1 MTLAA
6 PLKIFHI
13 NMHHHWGGQPNRIL
27 TESKGL
33 AELGHE
39 VWIAGPKGCLL
50 CQRAKE
56 AGLKIFDD
64 LELRRG
70 FRPLSMWKDYA
81 ALRRLFE
88 REKFDIVHPHGSQDT
103 WVSVFAARGVSPRP
117 AIVRT
122 RHNTFAIATH
132 PLNRWLYRQ
141 MDFVITIAPQVDEL
155 VSKDGL
161 FPPDRI
167 RAIYSAPDP
176 DRFFPRVG
184 SAEMRKSLG
193 IPEGAPVVGMVAR
206 LAPEKGHH
214 LLVGAAAR
222 VVKEFPEARFLLV
235 GKGRSQPDIE
245 KQIREL
251 GLEKN
256 FVLAGFRTD
265 VPDLVAL
272 MDIFTLTPTSGESLG
287 TSILEAFC
295 MEKPVV
301 ATQVGGTGESVR
313 DGVTGFLIKP
323 ASEEEQV
330 AGIAEALLKL
340 LRDPDQR
347 IRFGAAGR
355 AMVLEEFSP
364 RNLAMKCAEIYQGL
378 QSSRKP

>member
-70 FRPLSMWKDYA
+70 FRPLSMWRDYA
-81 ALRRLFE
+81 ALRALFE

-103 WVSVFAARGVSPRP
+103 WVSVFAARAISPRP

-161 FPPDRI
+161 FPPNRI

-176 DRFFPRVG
+176 DRFFPREG

-193 IPEGAPVVGMVAR
+193 IPEGVPVVGMVAR

-214 LLVGAAAR
+214 LLVGAAAH
-222 VVKEFPEARFLLV
+222 VIKEFPEARFLLV

-245 KQIREL
+245 RQIREL

-323 ASEEEQV
+323 ADEAAQIE
-330 AGIAEALLKL
+330 GIAEALLKL
-340 LRDPDQR
+340 LRDPDLR
-347 IRFGAAGR
+347 KKFGAAGR

-364 RNLAMKCAEIYQGL
+364 RNLALKCAEIYQGL
-378 QSSRKP
+378 QSSRKR

>member
-50 CQRAKE
+50 CQRAEE
-56 AGLKIFDD
+56 AGLRTFDL

-70 FRPLSMWKDYA
+70 FRPLSMWRDYV
-81 ALRRLFE
+81 ALRWLFKS
-88 REKFDIVHPHGSQDT
+88 EKFDIVHPHGSQDT
-103 WVSVFAARGVSPRP
+103 WVSVFAARAVSPRP

-132 PLNRWLYRQ
+132 PLNRWLYKQ

-176 DRFFPRVG
+176 DRFFPREG
-184 SAEMRKSLG
+184 SAEMRQSLG

-214 LLVGAAAR
+214 LLVGAAAH

-245 KQIREL
+245 KQIGEL
-251 GLEKN
+251 GLQKH

-313 DGVTGFLIKP
+313 DGATGFLIKP
-323 ASEEEQV
+323 ADEATQV
-330 AGIAEALLKL
+330 EGIAEGLLKL
-340 LRDPDQR
+340 LRDPDLR
-347 IRFGAAGR
+347 RRFGAAGR

-364 RNLAMKCAEIYQGL
+364 RNLALKCAEIYQQL
-378 QSSRKP
+378 QSSRRM